1 MIYQS
6 QMVSGGTGGWWY
18 VGNLQY
24 SQFTAKLCPD
34 NFEERERE
42 RERLGWALL
51 VLVASSVLD
60 ITFSREHLHH
70 HPTAATKLF

>member
-34 NFEERERE
+34 NRGERERE
-42 RERLGWALL
+42 RETGLGFAG
-51 VLVASSVLD
+51 
-60 ITFSREHLHH
+60 FSGQQR
-70 HPTAATKLF
+70 P